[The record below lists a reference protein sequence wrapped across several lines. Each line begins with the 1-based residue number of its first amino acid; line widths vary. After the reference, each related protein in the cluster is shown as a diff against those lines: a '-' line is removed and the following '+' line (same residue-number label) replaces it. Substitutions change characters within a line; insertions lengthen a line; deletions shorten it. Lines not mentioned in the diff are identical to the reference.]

1 MTCGQQERR
10 PESRA
15 GHRSQCALAIAC
27 LSAWLCS
34 CASGTER
41 SSSSVDGQAQ
51 NVRRL
56 IDDGRF
62 IEAETAA
69 QELLPR
75 FAAFPSDLGAGD
87 LIVEALLRNGRGA
100 EPRTYQIAN
109 RVVQARIAQLGP
121 ADVSLSRSYRNLGDV
136 LFQAGDYRLATI
148 RFKKALAIREWA
160 SNTRPSDV
168 ADDLDRLVRVLTE
181 TDAFDKAYPLSDRA
195 LSIRARRGDSG
206 DDLGLASTL
215 QARALLEQRRG
226 NYEKA
231 RAALERTVVLRET
244 ANPSHPDTARALMQ
258 LGVQRAIDGDLI
270 RSREVLTRALN
281 LARVALRTDHPEIA
295 SYLAK
300 LAATLQEM
308 GDLAESRLLR
318 QRAVDIAEK
327 AFGPEHALV
336 APYLNDLAN
345 THYLQGEYS
354 AATALYERARGI
366 YQRRYGRDH
375 LEAITASFNLA
386 LTQSELGD
394 LQEARSEL
402 QEVIRTWE
410 RVLGPEHPSVARALS
425 VLAGVLLKQGLD
437 DEARKYYERTL
448 AIRERMLGPNHPYV
462 ATTLSRLAAI
472 SARLG
477 DMPRAAELSGRALR
491 ISEMSGSQFGLA
503 NALLTHGQVL
513 LKGGDA
519 MSAGRAYQRALDIQ
533 LPLLG
538 SSHPRIADTEVAYS
552 VVQARLN
559 HRQEAFERALRADE
573 ISRVHAQLT
582 LTSLSERQALDY
594 AATRPHGLDV
604 ALSLMSTAEEKTRA
618 LDAIVLGRSLTL
630 DEIASRHHAF
640 ADSTG
645 GTLLPL
651 WSAMAAARQR
661 LANLVVKGPNDQHPE
676 QYKALVDQ
684 ARKEKEQAEGALGE
698 RNAAFRSQ
706 MAKTKIG
713 IQAVSAA
720 LPPDSALV
728 SFVRFD
734 RTIVERRSG
743 QTVPAPPSGAPK
755 TVPSYAAFVL
765 RPGLV
770 DPEVVSLGPAA
781 ALEALISRWRR
792 DMVAGITAPS
802 AAALE
807 TEREFRKVGTSLRES
822 LWDPVAGRL
831 NGVSRVFVVP
841 DDAINLVPLSALPIG
856 QSQYMVDG
864 GPVIHYLSAER
875 DLVTSGKSSRTRGR
889 GLLAIGGPAFTD
901 GTAFA
906 ALTRSPGQLR
916 VDTLMKTKPGEL
928 VASTAAIDSSA
939 PFRSAGSACPTFQ
952 SMQFGPLPASRREA
966 EEIAELWRTSKSP
979 DSRDTAEWRL
989 LTGRDATE
997 RAIKQLGPGKRL
1009 LHFATHGYFLADACA
1024 TPLSGSRSVGGLAG
1038 SDSRDPGS
1046 AQTGLRRGPP
1056 ENPLLF
1062 SFLALAGANQHAA
1075 AGPDE
1080 EDGILTAEEVASLN
1094 LEGVEWA
1101 VLSACNT
1108 GLGEIQA
1115 GEGVMGLRRAFQIA
1129 GARTVIMSLW
1139 PVDDQATRSWM
1150 RALYDGRLN
1159 RQLSTADA
1167 VRDASL
1173 STLRERRAAGKSTH
1187 PFYWAAFVAA
1197 GDWH

>member
-1 MTCGQQERR
+1 VNCGHQERR
-10 PESRA
+10 LERRA
-15 GHRSQCALAIAC
+15 GHRSRDALAIAC

-34 CASGTER
+34 CTFGGERAS
-41 SSSSVDGQAQ
+41 SNFDGRAQ
-51 NVRRL
+51 TVRRL

-62 IEAETAA
+62 VEAETAA

-75 FAAFPSDLGAGD
+75 FDAFPSDLGAGD

-100 EPRTYQIAN
+100 EPRTYQLADRIV
-109 RVVQARIAQLGP
+109 RARIAQLGRTD
-121 ADVSLSRSYRNLGDV
+121 ASLARSYRNLGDV
-136 LFQAGDYRLATI
+136 WSQAGDYRLATVHY
-148 RFKKALAIREWA
+148 KKALATRERA
-160 SNTRPSDV
+160 GNGQPSDV
-168 ADDLDRLVRVLTE
+168 ADDLDRLVRVLIE
-181 TDAFDKAYPLSDRA
+181 TDNFDEAYSLSDRA
-195 LSIRARRGDSG
+195 QSIRARTGDSE

-215 QARALLEQRRG
+215 QARALLERKLG

-231 RAALERTVVLRET
+231 RAALERAVVLRET
-244 ANPSHPDTARALMQ
+244 ANPFHSDTAHALIQ
-258 LGVQRAIDGDLI
+258 LGVQRALDGDLL
-270 RSREVLTRALN
+270 RSQEDLTRALK
-281 LARVALRTDHPEIA
+281 LARATLRPDHPEIA

-308 GDLAESRLLR
+308 GDLSECRVLR
-318 QRAVDIAEK
+318 QWALDIAEK

-336 APYLNDLAN
+336 AQYLNDLAN

-354 AATALYERARGI
+354 AATSLYERARGI
-366 YQRRYGRDH
+366 YQRRYGRDYF
-375 LEAITASFNLA
+375 EATTASFNLA

-394 LQEARSEL
+394 LQEARNQL
-402 QEVIRTWE
+402 QEVIGTWE
-410 RVLGPEHPSVARALS
+410 RQLGPEHPSVARALA
-425 VLAGVLLKQGLD
+425 VLAGVLQKQGLD
-437 DEARKYYERTL
+437 DEARKYFERVL
-448 AIRERMLGPNHPYV
+448 AIRERRLGPNHAYV
-462 ATTLSRLAAI
+462 ATILSRLAAI

-491 ISEMSGSQFGLA
+491 ISETSGSQSGLA
-503 NALLTHGQVL
+503 NALVTHGQVL
-513 LKGGDA
+513 LKAGDA
-519 MSAGRAYQRALDIQ
+519 IGAGRAYQRALDIQ
-533 LPLLG
+533 LLLLG

-559 HRQEAFERALRADE
+559 HRQEAFERALRGDE

-582 LTSLSERQALDY
+582 LNSLSERQALDY

-630 DEIASRHHAF
+630 DEIASRHHAIT
-640 ADSTG
+640 DSAG
-645 GTLLPL
+645 GTLEPL
-651 WSAMAAARQR
+651 WAAMAAARQR
-661 LANLVVKGPNDQHPE
+661 LANLVVKGPNDRHPE

-684 ARKEKEQAEGALGE
+684 ARKEKEQAERALGE
-698 RNAAFRSQ
+698 RSAAFRSQ
-706 MAKTKIG
+706 VAKTRTG

-720 LPPDSALV
+720 LPADTALV

-734 RTIVERRSG
+734 RTIVDQPSAL
-743 QTVPAPPSGAPK
+743 TVPAPASGAPK
-755 TVPSYAAFVL
+755 TIPTYAAFVL
-765 RPGLV
+765 RPGLAF
-770 DPEVVSLGPAA
+770 PEVVSLGPAA
-781 ALEALISRWRR
+781 ALEALISRWHR

-807 TEREFRKVGTSLRES
+807 TEREFRKIGTSLRES
-822 LWDPVAGRL
+822 LWDPVAVRL

-856 QSQYMVDG
+856 QSQYLVDG
-864 GPVIHYLSAER
+864 GLVIHYLSAER

-916 VDTLMKTKPGEL
+916 VDTPMKTKPGEL
-928 VASTAAIDSSA
+928 EAAAAAIASSA
-939 PFRSAGSACPTFQ
+939 AFRSASSACPTFQ

-966 EEIAELWRTSKSP
+966 EEIAELWRMSKSP
-979 DSRDTAEWRL
+979 DSRDTAEVRL
-989 LTGRDATE
+989 LTGREASE

-1009 LHFATHGYFLADACA
+1009 LHFATHGYFLADTCT
-1024 TPLSGSRSVGGLAG
+1024 TPVSGSRSVGGLADPEPR
-1038 SDSRDPGS
+1038 DSGS
-1046 AQTGLRRGPP
+1046 AQTGPRRGPP

-1062 SFLALAGANQHAA
+1062 SFLALAGANQRAA

-1108 GLGEIQA
+1108 GVGEIKA

-1159 RQLSTADA
+1159 RQLNTADA
-1167 VRDASL
+1167 VREASL
-1173 STLRERRAAGKSTH
+1173 TILRERRAAGKSTH